1 MKPTP
6 MSRREFLKESS
17 LAATGLAVAASSPL
31 AFAADAKPEERN
43 KQAGMRYRVLGR
55 TNLLVSEL
63 SLGGVGLQAAI
74 LEAALDKGVNL
85 VHVADAYKGCLPEA
99 AKVVKTKRAKM
110 FIAAKSIGTVE
121 QVDAWLKTLETDH
134 VDIIMQP
141 ISAAAGAK
149 DNAAQV
155 KEKFEALK
163 KAGKAR
169 FLGITCHSNVEE
181 VTRAAV
187 EAGVWDVINPQY
199 GPPMREKLDP
209 ILAEA
214 KKKNLG
220 MVAMK
225 AFAGAKDIKPEVA
238 LKTALANKNMDSV
251 WKGISS
257 VQMLD
262 TLVKAVNE
270 PLTARERDE
279 FWRQVA
285 AQRSSTCAM
294 CSACLGCPRGVA
306 IEEILRC
313 SLYYQQ
319 QLRQPDYARA
329 VYHQLSSAQT
339 PANCADCG
347 RCEKVCPNRLPVR
360 QLLRDA
366 HQALA

>member
-1 MKPTP
+1 MKSAE
-6 MSRREFLKESS
+6 MSRREFLRQSS
-17 LAATGLAVAASSPL
+17 LAATGLAVAVSSPS
-31 AFAADAKPEERN
+31 AFSADAKPEERN
-43 KQAGMRYRVLGR
+43 KKPGMRYRVLGR

-63 SLGGVGLQAAI
+63 SLGGVGLTAPV
-74 LEAALDKGVNL
+74 LEAALEKGVNL
-85 VHVADAYKGCLPEA
+85 LHCSVQYGRCLAEA
-99 AKVVKTKRAKM
+99 AKVVKTKRDKL
-110 FIAAKSIGTVE
+110 FLAAKPIGTPE
-121 QVDAWLKTLETDH
+121 QVDVWLKTLETDQ
-134 VDIIMQP
+134 VDIIMLATGNP
-141 ISAAAGAK
+141 ADA
-149 DNAAQV
+149 
-155 KEKFEALK
+155 KEKAEQFKEKLEALK

-209 ILAEA
+209 ILADA

-220 MVAMK
+220 VVAMK
-225 AFAGAKDIKPEVA
+225 ALAGAKDVKPDVA
-238 LKTALANKNMDSV
+238 FKTALANKNLDSV
-251 WKGISS
+251 WKGIPS

-262 TLVKAVNE
+262 TLVKAVEE
-270 PLTARERDE
+270 PLKAHERDE

-285 AQRSSTCAM
+285 AQRGSTCAM

-313 SLYYQQ
+313 SLYYGPV
-319 QLRQPDYARA
+319 LNQPDYARA

-347 RCEKVCPNRLPVR
+347 RCEQVCPNRLPVR